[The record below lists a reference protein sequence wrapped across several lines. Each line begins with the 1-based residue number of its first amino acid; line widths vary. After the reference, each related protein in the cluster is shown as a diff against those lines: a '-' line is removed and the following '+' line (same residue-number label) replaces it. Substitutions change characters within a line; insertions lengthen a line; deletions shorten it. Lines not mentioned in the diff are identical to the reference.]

1 MRTKEVLLSAFLVT
15 LFVSS
20 TVYVFSG
27 SDSEK
32 ETESTISFNDNDPLY
47 QYELGKVIGVY
58 DGDDYLLHGDIMVQW
73 ANGAVR
79 NELYCEL
86 HHVEIEE

>member
-47 QYELGKVIGVY
+47 QYEGHDHSNASQHEAGT
-58 DGDDYLLHGDIMVQW
+58 
-73 ANGAVR
+73 ANM
-79 NELYCEL
+79 EFLD
-86 HHVEIEE
+86 